1 MPQTRTDDPLGDSMT
16 IEIPGYRAGTWTLDP
31 AHSEVT
37 FSVRHMMISKVRG
50 TFGVKSATLVAPENP
65 LDATVTASVDVAS
78 IDTNDENRDAHLRSA
93 DFFDT
98 DEYPTMEFVST
109 RTRVEGGDFLVDG
122 DLSIRGVTKPV
133 TFEFDFGGF
142 GQDPY
147 GNYKA
152 GASATTVI
160 NREDFGLT
168 WNAALETGGVLVG
181 KDVTITLDLQGSLQ
195 D

>member
-1 MPQTRTDDPLGDSMT
+1 MT
-16 IEIPGYRAGTWTLDP
+16 SIDIPGYRPGTWVLDP
-31 AHSEVT
+31 SHSEVT

-50 TFGVKSATLVAPENP
+50 TFGIKNATLVAPENP

-98 DEYPTMEFVST
+98 ENFPSMEFVST
-109 RTRVEGGDFLVDG
+109 GARVDGGDFFVDG
-122 DLSIRGVTKPV
+122 DLTIRGITKPV
-133 TFEFDFGGF
+133 SFEFDFGGF

-160 NREDFGLT
+160 NREEFGLT

-181 KDVTITLDLQGSLQ
+181 KDITINLDLQGALQ
-195 D
+195 QD

>member
-1 MPQTRTDDPLGDSMT
+1 MT
-16 IEIPGYRAGTWTLDP
+16 TIDIPGYRAGTWILDP

-50 TFGVKSATLVAPENP
+50 TFGMKSATLVAPENP
-65 LDATVTASVDVAS
+65 LEAKVEASVDVTS
-78 IDTNDENRDAHLRSA
+78 IDTKDDGRDGHLRSA

-98 DEYPTMEFVST
+98 ENFPTMEFVST
-109 RTRVEGGDFLVDG
+109 GARVESEDFFIDG
-122 DLSIRGVTKPV
+122 DLTIRGVTKPV
-133 TFEFDFGGF
+133 SFAFDFGGF
-142 GQDPY
+142 GTDPY

-152 GASATTVI
+152 GASATTTI

-181 KDVTITLDLQGSLQ
+181 KDITINLDLQGALQ
-195 D
+195 QD